1 MKRLFLLIAV
11 CMIGMVLP
19 QGMWAGVTIDTSTSG
34 KVVVTSEKA
43 GDFAAYLNS
52 ASTEQLNALKV
63 NEIVF
68 VGKFNESDLSTL
80 QSKGCATQKKVDMSE
95 AKFIA
100 SSSSSTQT
108 PILYHEESDKESSS
122 DGAVCL
128 VGGTLYQSATKYQWV
143 ATSETPTNNQYQGS
157 NGWTAE
163 NINTLHAD
171 DYNENDFVKI
181 ATTAN
186 YYRLDAL
193 WVDDVV
199 NNEAQVVQSLPTS
212 GSYAGQRVKVVK
224 SYSYW
229 RLEDNNGNKTWKEA
243 NSGDGTF
250 QYETTDEAFK
260 NNETHKYNHGDLV
273 AFPSSY
279 DYKKWSYE
287 WISINANDVAPGAEV
302 KEPDWQEADRDNY
315 KNSLGQPPVYIRF
328 VTASQNYKKVAT
340 DEFKW
345 VEQTYTNGDDYR
357 QITYRFDSAESMT
370 DPTARDQYAYVGGH
384 EYVYNNGSWTE
395 PQSSGDGNYDYTQ
408 MRFDYWGSNV
418 EEIITSIHAEGVLTD
433 QLCNNCSNLKTLTLS
448 AGDFA
453 SGSTVLGNGV
463 NSLETVNIKAGV
475 TSLSAGMFNAKS
487 NLSSVSFDEPCQITV
502 LPENVFTAT
511 GITSITIP
519 SSVEEIKGD
528 AFHTCNSL
536 KTVIIPE
543 NTSLNYI
550 RTNAFQGC
558 DNIEEVHVN
567 VSPTVHPI
575 CCEYLAFG
583 EYSLVG
589 QTQSSGELDLKNSK
603 MATLY
608 FPKDDW
614 DYYAGNWKLGMTCDS
629 QDELN
634 SIKDGCDPSKEGA
647 ERENSDFSGNN
658 TDLNTS
664 FTNQSLPNNKR
675 GWLEGKSPANG
686 WQQFARTSTGIDIIV
701 TKGKYYRTYST
712 PSALVKPDWMTIYRV
727 KEFNDGFTST
737 SNASSAEEA
746 AAAMSQTTS
755 GAKTAPL
762 NITVT
767 GTDDKAYVIIPEN
780 TGVIR
785 VDERTSDAL
794 YYFLELER
802 TSAGN
807 TYKNNHSA
815 YEYPYSES
823 GDKVNYMFPTKGTE
837 VTIGP
842 VEKENGK
849 IAYRIFGLL
858 KQKTSGVSPKFS
870 RAKVGTTLGDH
881 RAYLKLP
888 ASVFHWSNEKV
899 GTSQDATNNDVV
911 VDENNTYAKISLL
924 FDEDFEELNGGI
936 ATEIINSI
944 EEDMYKNDSFYTLQG
959 VKVAKPTT
967 KGVYIHNGK
976 KILIK

>member
-1 MKRLFLLIAV
+1 MKRLFILIAV

-19 QGMWAGVTIDTSTSG
+19 QGMWAETVYSVSDLQITTSPST
-34 KVVVTSEKA
+34 KVEGTKVLIHCNNA
-43 GDFAAYLNS
+43 GGFGAYLRNIASEAELS
-52 ASTEQLNALKV
+52 AIRGAA
-63 NEIVF
+63 EIVF
-68 VGKFNESDLSTL
+68 EGIFTSDDISALNEKQCCTAKVVDMGDASFYRSYDIENSKYKYYAVGGDPNNVASAINSELKTDGITPIEGDVVLFNGNDFYRYNGTTWEVTGNPSYPSFERLILYMSKDNAQPENGTLAMADGKFYKYNGTEWEEQPIVNDYS
-80 QSKGCATQKKVDMSE
+80 QV
-95 AKFIA
+95 KF
-100 SSSSSTQT
+100 
-108 PILYHEESDKESSS
+108 
-122 DGAVCL
+122 
-128 VGGTLYQSATKYQWV
+128 
-143 ATSETPTNNQYQGS
+143 
-157 NGWTAE
+157 
-163 NINTLHAD
+163 
-171 DYNENDFVKI
+171 
-181 ATTAN
+181 
-186 YYRLDAL
+186 
-193 WVDDVV
+193 
-199 NNEAQVVQSLPTS
+199 
-212 GSYAGQRVKVVK
+212 
-224 SYSYW
+224 
-229 RLEDNNGNKTWKEA
+229 DNWA
-243 NSGDGTF
+243 NS
-250 QYETTDEAFK
+250 
-260 NNETHKYNHGDLV
+260 
-273 AFPSSY
+273 
-279 DYKKWSYE
+279 
-287 WISINANDVAPGAEV
+287 
-302 KEPDWQEADRDNY
+302 
-315 KNSLGQPPVYIRF
+315 
-328 VTASQNYKKVAT
+328 
-340 DEFKW
+340 
-345 VEQTYTNGDDYR
+345 
-357 QITYRFDSAESMT
+357 
-370 DPTARDQYAYVGGH
+370 
-384 EYVYNNGSWTE
+384 
-395 PQSSGDGNYDYTQ
+395 
-408 MRFDYWGSNV
+408 V
-418 EEIITSIHAEGVLTD
+418 EEIITSKNVGKNDLMPD
-433 QLCNNCSNLKTLTLS
+433 QICNNCSKLKTLTLGS
-448 AGDFA
+448 GNFA
-453 SGSTVLGNGV
+453 LVGTVLGNGV
-463 NSLETVNIKAGV
+463 NNLETVNIKADV

-487 NLSSVSFDEPCQITV
+487 HLSTVSFDEPCQIEE
-502 LPENVFTAT
+502 LPAGVFSYTA
-511 GITSITIP
+511 ITELTIP

-528 AFHTCNSL
+528 AFAHCNSL
-536 KTVIIPE
+536 VKVTIPA

-589 QTQSSGELDLKNSK
+589 QTQSSDELDLKNSK

-647 ERENSDFSGNN
+647 DRENPNFSGNN
-658 TDLNTS
+658 TNLNTS

-712 PSALVKPDWMTIYRV
+712 PSALVKPDWMKIYRV
-727 KEFNDGFTST
+727 KKFNDGFIEGQST
-737 SNASSAEEA
+737 ASSAEEA
-746 AAAMSQTTS
+746 EAAMKQTTS
-755 GAKTAPL
+755 GAITEPL

-807 TYKNNHSA
+807 VYKDENNKSN

-959 VKVAKPTT
+959 VKVAKPTA

>member
-19 QGMWAGVTIDTSTSG
+19 QGMWADYNYSSPDGKLTISVVGKTVTINSTDAGALSTYIYSG
-34 KVVVTSEKA
+34 QASDAIEAIQAANGDGSSIVFD
-43 GDFAAYLNS
+43 GDFNPNDLQALSGNS
-52 ASTEQLNALKV
+52 CCV
-63 NEIVF
+63 
-68 VGKFNESDLSTL
+68 
-80 QSKGCATQKKVDMSE
+80 QKTVDMSE
-95 AKFIA
+95 AHFTNYGEVDFKSWA
-100 SSSSSTQT
+100 S
-108 PILYHEESDKESSS
+108 
-122 DGAVCL
+122 
-128 VGGTLYQSATKYQWV
+128 TL
-143 ATSETPTNNQYQGS
+143 
-157 NGWTAE
+157 
-163 NINTLHAD
+163 
-171 DYNENDFVKI
+171 
-181 ATTAN
+181 TTAKTSK
-186 YYRLDAL
+186 YMGK
-193 WVDDVV
+193 DD
-199 NNEAQVVQSLPTS
+199 L
-212 GSYAGQRVKVVK
+212 
-224 SYSYW
+224 
-229 RLEDNNGNKTWKEA
+229 
-243 NSGDGTF
+243 
-250 QYETTDEAFK
+250 
-260 NNETHKYNHGDLV
+260 
-273 AFPSSY
+273 
-279 DYKKWSYE
+279 
-287 WISINANDVAPGAEV
+287 NAWDM
-302 KEPDWQEADRDNY
+302 
-315 KNSLGQPPVYIRF
+315 F
-328 VTASQNYKKVAT
+328 
-340 DEFKW
+340 
-345 VEQTYTNGDDYR
+345 
-357 QITYRFDSAESMT
+357 
-370 DPTARDQYAYVGGH
+370 
-384 EYVYNNGSWTE
+384 
-395 PQSSGDGNYDYTQ
+395 
-408 MRFDYWGSNV
+408 
-418 EEIITSIHAEGVLTD
+418 
-433 QLCNNCSNLKTLTLS
+433 NNCSSLQDLTIGS
-448 AGDFA
+448 GNFA
-453 SGSTVLGNGV
+453 RGLGNGLG
-463 NSLETVNIKAGV
+463 NLAKV
-475 TSLSAGMFNAKS
+475 TIQKDVTGLGEGLFNAKY
-487 NLSSVSFDEPCQITV
+487 NLATVIFDEPCQIKE
-502 LPENVFTAT
+502 LPASVFSYTA
-511 GITSITIP
+511 ITEITIP
-519 SSVEEIKGD
+519 SSVKEIKGD
-528 AFHTCNSL
+528 AFAHCNSL
-536 KTVIIPE
+536 VKVTIPA

-589 QTQSSGELDLKNSK
+589 QTQSSDELDLTNSK

-647 ERENSDFSGNN
+647 ERENLAFSGNN

-664 FTNQSLPNNKR
+664 FTNQSLPNNER

-686 WQQFARTSTGIDIIV
+686 WQQFAKTSTGIDIIV
-701 TKGKYYRTYST
+701 PKGKFYRTYST
-712 PSALVKPDWMTIYRV
+712 PSALVKPDWMKIYRV
-727 KEFNDGFTST
+727 TEFNDGFTST

-767 GTDDKAYVIIPEN
+767 GTDGKAYVIIPEN

-802 TSAGN
+802 TSAGDV
-807 TYKNNHSA
+807 YKDEDNKSN

-842 VEKENGK
+842 VEKDGGT
-849 IAYRIFGLL
+849 ITYRIFGLL
-858 KQKTSGVSPKFS
+858 KQKTSGVSPKFA
-870 RAKVGTTLGDH
+870 RALVGTKLGDH

-888 ASVFHWSNEKV
+888 AEVFHWKNEKV
-899 GTSQDATNNDVV
+899 GTSQDATGTDVV

-924 FDEDFEELNGGI
+924 FDDDFEELNGGI